1 MEQWTI
7 FGDHVTLNKDC
18 YNCNRSVVLRV
29 TYKFNAIRSKYKG
42 SGAGKDERRRF

>member
-1 MEQWTI
+1 M
-7 FGDHVTLNKDC
+7 FGDRVTLTKDS

-42 SGAGKDERRRF
+42 SSAGNLERNRF